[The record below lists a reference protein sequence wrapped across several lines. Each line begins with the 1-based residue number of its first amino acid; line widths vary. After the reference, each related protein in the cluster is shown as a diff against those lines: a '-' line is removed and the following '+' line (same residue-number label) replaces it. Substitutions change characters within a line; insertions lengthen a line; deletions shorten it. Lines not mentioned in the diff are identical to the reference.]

1 MPIWLQNGPKS
12 CEAKTTEVGGQ
23 PNFKRSKERKKEC
36 LEPTRN
42 ALMQTVVM
50 SSARGLYLG
59 KAELPTDHVHVHFF
73 FFTSAD
79 AMQAGCPDPLKEKE
93 TPDDDGEGN
102 TKPKANQKTL
112 TQQPTNNKKTARGPG
127 VFPLCGSEI
136 GKKTWLHTV
145 YGLNSQNKTVRR
157 GQRRSRV

>member
-1 MPIWLQNGPKS
+1 
-12 CEAKTTEVGGQ
+12 
-23 PNFKRSKERKKEC
+23 
-36 LEPTRN
+36 
-42 ALMQTVVM
+42 MQTVVM

-102 TKPKANQKTL
+102 TKAQSKPKNTDPTTNKQQKD
-112 TQQPTNNKKTARGPG
+112 
-127 VFPLCGSEI
+127 
-136 GKKTWLHTV
+136 
-145 YGLNSQNKTVRR
+145 
-157 GQRRSRV
+157 GQRPRSVSSMRK